1 MDGALGRAQRLKSVL
16 DRGAGTVHTDVT
28 APYTGVQNAG
38 RAIEEN
44 IDAVKAI
51 YAKWSQYP
59 PYESNSQ
66 GPTFARVFPEVEA
79 ALNRIKNGEP
89 PITSF
94 SPRNNFEAR
103 QPWRGAVLDFNSYQT
118 AFNQLWHNP
127 DRRGVAPIQDSRNL
141 GADVLANFSQQATN
155 VAEHANFAKASNPAL
170 PIVVERRIADDL
182 GKLRSAMEGLSKLK
196 AGPFAARILPGIE
209 NIGERLAALTPGRR
223 ATIAIVLGAAGIAA
237 YRPGAMDPGRPA
249 RKRPN
254 GEGDSSIPVLRAG
267 RHTGNGELES

>member
-103 QPWRGAVLDFNSYQT
+103 QPWRGAVLTLIAIKPRSINFGITQT
-118 AFNQLWHNP
+118 DEEL
-127 DRRGVAPIQDSRNL
+127 RRS
-141 GADVLANFSQQATN
+141 
-155 VAEHANFAKASNPAL
+155 
-170 PIVVERRIADDL
+170 
-182 GKLRSAMEGLSKLK
+182 
-196 AGPFAARILPGIE
+196 RILETWELMCWPIFR
-209 NIGERLAALTPGRR
+209 NRRRTLPNMLISPRQVIRLSL
-223 ATIAIVLGAAGIAA
+223 
-237 YRPGAMDPGRPA
+237 
-249 RKRPN
+249 
-254 GEGDSSIPVLRAG
+254 
-267 RHTGNGELES
+267 